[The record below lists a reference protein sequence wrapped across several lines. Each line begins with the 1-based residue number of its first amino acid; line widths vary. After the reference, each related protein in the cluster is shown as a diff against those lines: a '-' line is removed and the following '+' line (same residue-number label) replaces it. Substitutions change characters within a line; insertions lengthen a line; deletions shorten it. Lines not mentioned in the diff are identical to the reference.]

1 MLILT
6 LLALVGFVGVR
17 GYLPPSLSVCHRDDP
32 DLDRCVIAVV
42 NKLRTNIASGDFGD
56 GVMVPSLD
64 PAYIDRLDVDDGA
77 NLHAVFKN
85 LTVTGG
91 KNFNVDKL
99 SVNVPDKT
107 MNMLITLHKLK
118 LKGKYNMKMKISLLQ
133 IDGDGDATLDI
144 TDTKFLLKMH
154 YLLNKQKDTGR
165 TTMKFAPI
173 DLKVKFAGDSKFHLT
188 NLLRNQPRL
197 NKAANEAINESPE
210 LILEKAKPAVQQ
222 FFSKAFT
229 EIANGVMKEAE
240 EEEAFPL

>member
-1 MLILT
+1 
-6 LLALVGFVGVR
+6 
-17 GYLPPSLSVCHRDDP
+17 
-32 DLDRCVIAVV
+32 
-42 NKLRTNIASGDFGD
+42 
-56 GVMVPSLD
+56 
-64 PAYIDRLDVDDGA
+64 
-77 NLHAVFKN
+77 
-85 LTVTGG
+85 
-91 KNFNVDKL
+91 
-99 SVNVPDKT
+99 
-107 MNMLITLHKLK
+107 
-118 LKGKYNMKMKISLLQ
+118 
-133 IDGDGDATLDI
+133 
-144 TDTKFLLKMH
+144 MH

-240 EEEAFPL
+240 EEEAFPLWLREFFFVVFSKSYEILNKQLNPTKMMFAQTGLVNQHSK